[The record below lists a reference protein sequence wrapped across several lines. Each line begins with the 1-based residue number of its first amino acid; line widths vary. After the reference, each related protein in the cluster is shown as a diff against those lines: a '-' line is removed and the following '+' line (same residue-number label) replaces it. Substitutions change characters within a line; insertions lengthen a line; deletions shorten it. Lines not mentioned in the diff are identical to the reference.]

1 MTYIELTFSPLSDE
15 SLQELLSAMLTTIGC
30 DSFFEDQDGFKAY
43 CPVDIYTESAVNDVL
58 SGAMFA
64 SVKLISAFPLEDKN
78 WNEIWESNY
87 EPVIID
93 GRCLIRAPFHL
104 DTPDVEYELIIEPK
118 MSFGTAHHET
128 TAQMIQ
134 MLLNADVKGCSLLD
148 MGSGTA
154 VLAILARK
162 MGAAP
167 VVAIDNDE
175 WAYNNAVE
183 NVKLNNT
190 NDIKVELGDAESIGD
205 RKFDVILA
213 NINRNILLHDMD
225 VYANAL
231 NKSSRLMLSG
241 FYVSDLDAIKQA
253 AENSG
258 LHLKSY
264 SIDNQW
270 VAALFSNDLQS

>member
-43 CPVDIYTESAVNDVL
+43 CPVDIFTEAAVNEVL
-58 SGAMFA
+58 SEPMFA

-87 EPVIID
+87 EPVLID
-93 GRCLIRAPFHL
+93 DRCLIRAPFHH
-104 DTPDVEYELIIEPK
+104 DTPTVEYELVIEPK

-128 TAQMIQ
+128 TSQMIQ
-134 MLLNADVKGCSLLD
+134 LLLNADVNGCSLLD

-162 MGAAP
+162 MGASP

-183 NVKLNNT
+183 NIKLNNT
-190 NDIKVELGDAESIGD
+190 NDILVELGDAESIGD

-213 NINRNILLHDMD
+213 NINRNILLHDIN
-225 VYANAL
+225 VYAKAL

-241 FYVSDLDAIKQA
+241 FYVSDLEVIKQS

-258 LHLKSY
+258 LQLRSY
-264 SIDNQW
+264 SSNNQW
-270 VAALFSNDLQS
+270 VAALFDNDL